1 MRTTLTIDDDVAALL
16 QRVWDGR
23 RGKLKEIVNEAL
35 RAGLSQMAKPDRRPI
50 QYQTP
55 TVSLGKC
62 LIGSL
67 DDVTEA
73 LAAGEGEQ
81 FR

>member
-16 QRVWDGR
+16 QQIWDGKK
-23 RGKLKEIVNEAL
+23 GKLKEIVNEAL
-35 RAGLSQMAKPDRRPI
+35 RVGLRQMAKPDKHPT

-55 TVSLGKC
+55 TVFLGKC

-67 DDVTEA
+67 DDVAGA
-73 LAAGEGEQ
+73 LAAGEGER

>member
-35 RAGLSQMAKPDRRPI
+35 RVGLSQMAKPDRRPT
-50 QYQTP
+50 QYQTS

>member
-1 MRTTLTIDDDVAALL
+1 MTLTLDDDVAALL
-16 QRVWDGR
+16 QQVWDGR
-23 RGKLKEIVNEAL
+23 KGQRKEIVNEAL
-35 RAGLSQMAKPDRRPI
+35 RAGLSQMTKPDKCPTR
-50 QYQTP
+50 YSTP

-67 DDVTEA
+67 DDVAKA
-73 LAAGEGEQ
+73 LAVDEGEK

>member
-1 MRTTLTIDDDVAALL
+1 MRMTLTLDDDVAALL
-16 QRVWDGR
+16 QQVWKGR

-35 RAGLSQMAKPDRRPI
+35 RAGLSQMAKPDKRSTR
-50 QYQTP
+50 YSTP

-67 DDVTEA
+67 KDVAEA
-73 LAAGEGEQ
+73 LAVGEGEK
-81 FR
+81 FG

>member
-35 RAGLSQMAKPDRRPI
+35 RVGLSQMAKPDRRPT

>member
-1 MRTTLTIDDDVAALL
+1 MRMTLTLDDDVAALL
-16 QRVWDGR
+16 QQVWKGR

-35 RAGLSQMAKPDRRPI
+35 RTGLSQMAKSGKRST
-50 QYQTP
+50 QYSTP

-67 DDVTEA
+67 ADVAEA
-73 LAAGEGEQ
+73 LAVGEGEK
-81 FR
+81 FG

>member
-1 MRTTLTIDDDVAALL
+1 MRTTLSIDDDVAALL
-16 QRVWDGR
+16 QQMRDGR
-23 RGKLKEIVNEAL
+23 KGKLKELVNEAL
-35 RAGLSQMAKPDRRPI
+35 RVGLRQMTKPDKRPT

-67 DDVTEA
+67 DDVAGA
-73 LAAGEGEQ
+73 LAASEGER